1 MGIAVNRSMEV
12 SVLNVSV
19 MANDKLPMTSTIL
32 YESLISFLVKCDNWT
47 GKSGGRVCVWTG
59 RKKKKDF

>member
-32 YESLISFLVKCDNWT
+32 YESHISFLVKCDN
-47 GKSGGRVCVWTG
+47 
-59 RKKKKDF
+59 